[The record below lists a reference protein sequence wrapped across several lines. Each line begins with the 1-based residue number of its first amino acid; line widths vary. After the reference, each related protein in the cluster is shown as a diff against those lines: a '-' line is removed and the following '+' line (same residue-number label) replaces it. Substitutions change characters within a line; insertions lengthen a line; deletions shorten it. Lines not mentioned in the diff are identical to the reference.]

1 MNDVMFARGQMA
13 MSLAFHIVFAAIGVA
28 MPLFM
33 VLAEVQWRRTGQ
45 ADWLALAKRWA
56 KGTAALFAVGAVSG
70 TALSFE
76 LGLLF
81 PGFMEHAGAVI
92 GMPFSLEGFAFFTEA
107 IFLGLYLYGWE
118 RLRPWAHVAAGVVV
132 AASGVASA
140 LFVTLANAWMN
151 APRGFRVVD
160 GAFVDVDPVAAMASP
175 AAAHEVVHSVAAA
188 YMATAFAVAGVHAL
202 ALLRAPAPGGDGPG
216 ALAAGALR
224 AFHRK
229 ALGLALAVGVPAAL
243 LQPIVGHWSGQR
255 VAALQPMKLAAME
268 WLVETRAWAPL
279 RLGPLKVPGGL
290 SVMAYNRPD
299 AVVHGLAE
307 IPRADW
313 PHPLVHRAFDVMV
326 GIGFAL
332 AGLSLWAAW
341 LWWRSRSRAPKA
353 DASGAAPV
361 GWADGRRFLWA
372 TVLAA
377 PLGFVALEAGWVVTE
392 LGRQPWVVYGV
403 LRTADA
409 ATPMRGLV
417 VPFVTFTLL
426 YAGLGLAVTAVV
438 WRHVASTL
446 RPAPPAGPRAE
457 HGDHDDHGDHE
468 HHDHDH
474 HDHEHQDEHG
484 PRPSHAEDRGE
495 GRGGED
501 P

>member
-1 MNDVMFARGQMA
+1 MNDVIFARGQMA

-33 VLAEVQWRRTGQ
+33 VLAEVQWRRTGE

-175 AAAHEVVHSVAAA
+175 AAAHEVVHSIAAA

-202 ALLRAPAPGGDGPG
+202 ALLRAPAPGREG
-216 ALAAGALR
+216 AGAGAPGVGTLR

-279 RLGPLKVPGGL
+279 RLGPLELPGGL

-299 AVVHGLAE
+299 AVVRGLAE

-313 PHPLVHRAFDVMV
+313 PHPVVHTAFNVMV
-326 GIGFAL
+326 GTGFAL
-332 AGLSLWAAW
+332 AGLSLWAVW
-341 LWWRSRSRAPKA
+341 RWWRARRRKARARA
-353 DASGAAPV
+353 GAGGAAPE
-361 GWADGRRFLWA
+361 GWADGRWFLWA
-372 TVLAA
+372 TLLAA

-409 ATPMRGLV
+409 VTPMHGLV
-417 VPFVTFTLL
+417 VPFVTFTLV
-426 YAGLGLAVTAVV
+426 YAGLGAAVTAVV
-438 WRHVASTL
+438 WRHVVSTL
-446 RPAPPAGPRAE
+446 RAPPGEATDG
-457 HGDHDDHGDHE
+457 G
-468 HHDHDH
+468 
-474 HDHEHQDEHG
+474 
-484 PRPSHAEDRGE
+484 HA
-495 GRGGED
+495 
-501 P
+501 